1 MARAGRRAVFSVRVN
16 GTQPS
21 YEWAKNDQ
29 VIEGAE
35 KRSFRTERLTPAD
48 DHTRFRVTV
57 TVGERTELS
66 REALL
71 TVAVRPLRIIRQPE
85 GVTVKVGRNAVLRVR
100 ATGHNPLTYRW
111 LLNGID
117 IEGATRPTLKL
128 RNVALTDSGA
138 TVQAQ
143 ITDRY
148 GNTILSESVGITVAQ

>member
-1 MARAGRRAVFSVRVN
+1 MARAGRRAVFSVRVSDP
-16 GTQPS
+16 QPS

-48 DHTRFRVTV
+48 DQTRFRVTV
-57 TVGERTELS
+57 TVGERTERS

-85 GVTVKVGRNAVLRVR
+85 AVTVRVGRTTALRVR

-111 LLNGID
+111 LLNGVE
-117 IEGATRPTLKL
+117 IEGATRPTLKIRTL
-128 RNVALTDSGA
+128 ELTDSGA

-148 GNTILSESVGITVAQ
+148 GNSILSESVSITVAQ